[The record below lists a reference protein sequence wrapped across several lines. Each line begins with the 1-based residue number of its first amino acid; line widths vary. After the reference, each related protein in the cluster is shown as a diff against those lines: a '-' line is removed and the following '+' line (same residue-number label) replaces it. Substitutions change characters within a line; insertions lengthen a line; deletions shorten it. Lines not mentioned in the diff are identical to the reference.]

1 MIIVFMLNFVAED
14 QPEIRQKVHNFAR
27 VKLESQDRRTAGTG
41 KFQTQEDLQ
50 YGRGHLMGAGAQMM
64 MLQRNHILAHA
75 VNLTDNVEG
84 KDIFY
89 KK

>member
-1 MIIVFMLNFVAED
+1 
-14 QPEIRQKVHNFAR
+14 
-27 VKLESQDRRTAGTG
+27 
-41 KFQTQEDLQ
+41 
-50 YGRGHLMGAGAQMM
+50 MGAGAQMM

-89 KK
+89 MKYKTDKKFGRNIIKQLNIKAINILLCTAVTSSTLFLILRF

>member
-1 MIIVFMLNFVAED
+1 
-14 QPEIRQKVHNFAR
+14 
-27 VKLESQDRRTAGTG
+27 
-41 KFQTQEDLQ
+41 
-50 YGRGHLMGAGAQMM
+50 MGAGAQMM

-89 KK
+89 KNRKLIKNLEEI